1 MAMTRQDAIN
11 DALARLHDVGFTMM
25 PGFSEHGP
33 MVAETI
39 STLGHDDAVAGWVET
54 YKAKRR
60 HIPSPPP
67 QKTIDG
73 TDERDWRG
81 AIGVYA
87 RTTDWHRLFL
97 RALAEQPWQDT
108 IRKWVPILL
117 EGYIGALTHGLI
129 RTAHAVRSFPKDGSP
144 TDLQLDELAR
154 GLASW
159 AAGYQMVAGN
169 PDVHGNLTLAQALH
183 RLPRAAP
190 EAVNPGAPPALLREL
205 PAATEKPVMHHDL
218 PGFAAAIE
226 SLRGATDAD
235 SAISRHTAI
244 FARLLVA
251 HPEIRP
257 IPLIQLVHSI
267 TAPVALRNLLPYFSP
282 EFGAWAYSRAWQ
294 GSAAIVARVVSA
306 PISGSETDPAI
317 GESALAA
324 DELARRAVEHRDEH
338 AIKLTEA
345 LLREDR
351 IRPDPVYRV
360 AAETIQQRLPAWS

>member
-67 QKTIDG
+67 LAPIDAAN
-73 TDERDWRG
+73 ESDWRG
-81 AIGVYA
+81 ALGVFA
-87 RTTDWHRLFL
+87 RSTDWHQLFL
-97 RALAEQPWQDT
+97 RALAEQPWQDV
-108 IRKWVPILL
+108 IRQWVPILM

-129 RTAHAVRSFPKDGSP
+129 RTAHAVRSFPEDGAPSE
-144 TDLQLDELAR
+144 LQRDELAR

-159 AAGYQMVAGN
+159 AGGYQTVAGN
-169 PDVHGNLTLAQALH
+169 PDVHGNLTLAEALQ

-190 EAVNPGAPPALLREL
+190 ETAPPGAPPALLREL
-205 PAATEKPVMHHDL
+205 PAATERPVMHHDL
-218 PGFAAAIE
+218 AGFAAAVE
-226 SLRGATDAD
+226 SLRGATDA
-235 SAISRHTAI
+235 SEAISRHTAI

-294 GSAAIVARVVSA
+294 GSAAIVARVA
-306 PISGSETDPAI
+306 AATPSETVPAI
-317 GESALAA
+317 DDSTLSP
-324 DELARRAVEHRDEH
+324 DELAGRALEHRDEH

-360 AAETIQQRLPAWS
+360 AAEAIQQRLPAWS